1 MNRIEKVSTFIHAQ
15 FIGGAECQ
23 RVGADQAIRGHVRR
37 DWNTGRLSGGCE
49 GGCGCKHRDPMVRGG
64 LSGRLEGTCVF
75 ASSFSVSP
83 TRIPLSGKNSA
94 VIVRLLNNGD
104 EPVTVQ
110 AHIVAWT
117 LSENKL
123 VYHDSDDV
131 LLNPPIFT
139 LEPDQA
145 QLMQLGLRRPRA
157 EGNEIAYRL
166 IVDEVPPPPKPGLS
180 LRRLSR
186 ISVPIFVEPQGGARN
201 QVDWKAELVPGGGM
215 KITATNK
222 GNVHVQI
229 KRLDLLPEG
238 STDAPS
244 SKKMLDYLFPGMTGE
259 WVFEEEKIWAPK
271 GCL

>member
-94 VIVRLLNNGD
+94 VTVRLLNNGD